1 MHENQKGHHVF
12 QLPLSLT
19 RISPGLL
26 SLRVSTAVMAVTV
39 TMLAAPA
46 VRAAPIVEASVV
58 WTYDHN
64 GPGAGTTSEIVAHDP
79 DNQRLYI
86 AGGGGV
92 DVLDAVTG
100 ALITSIPLDTQ
111 RFSVVNSVAVKNGK
125 VAIAAAAAN
134 AQQNGAVLMYDT
146 SNLGGAP
153 TEITVGA
160 NPDMVTFTQNG
171 AKLLVA
177 NEGEPNADYD
187 VDPVGSVS
195 VVDVATS
202 TLQTAGFDGF
212 DAQKAALIASGV
224 RIFGPGASVA
234 QDLEPEYIAISPDGT
249 KAYVTLQENNALA
262 IVDISGTTP
271 TVTEIVPMGFKDHGV
286 AGQGIDPS
294 DRDPIEIKTL
304 ANVFGM
310 YQPDAITSF
319 EKGGTTYLITANEG
333 DARDYAGFSEEA
345 RVKDLSLS
353 GFPAGT
359 GDDDAFGRLN
369 VTTTLGQNGSGD
381 YEELYAFG
389 ARSFSILDENGN
401 IVFDSG
407 DMIERILADEFP
419 DVWPDGREDNKGPEP
434 ESVVVGE
441 VGGLLFAFVGLERSD
456 AIMAFGLDDP
466 LNPYFAGLI
475 RKDGDDAPEGLAFID
490 GADSIDGFAYLAVG
504 NEGSGTTTMYRLTSV
519 PEPSMALI
527 VGLAAGG
534 LVLRRRRR
542 A

>member
-1 MHENQKGHHVF
+1 
-12 QLPLSLT
+12 
-19 RISPGLL
+19 
-26 SLRVSTAVMAVTV
+26 LRAATVAIPAAVIA
-39 TMLAAPA
+39 LATPA
-46 VRAAPIVEASVV
+46 VHAAPIVEASVV
-58 WTYDHN
+58 WSYDHN

-79 DNQRLYI
+79 DDQRVYV
-86 AGGGGV
+86 AGGDGV

-100 ALITSIPLDTQ
+100 ALITTIPLDTG
-111 RFSVVNSVAVKNGK
+111 RFDGVNSVAVKNGK
-125 VAIAAAAAN
+125 VAIAAAASN
-134 AQQNGAVLMYDT
+134 VQQNGAVLMYDT
-146 SNLGGAP
+146 SNLAAAP

-160 NPDMVTFTQNG
+160 NPDMVTFAQNG
-171 AKLLVA
+171 TKLLVA
-177 NEGEPNADYD
+177 NEGEPNDDYD

-202 TLQTAGFDGF
+202 SVQTAGFSGF

-224 RIFGPGASVA
+224 RIFGPGATVS

-262 IVDISGTTP
+262 IVDISGAVP
-271 TVTEIVPMGFKDHGV
+271 TVTDVVPLGYKDHGV
-286 AGQGIDPS
+286 PGQGIDPS

-304 ANVFGM
+304 SNVLGM
-310 YQPDAITSF
+310 YQPDAIASF

-333 DARDYAGFSEEA
+333 DARDYDGFAEEA

-359 GDDDAFGRLN
+359 GDDDEFGRLN

-389 ARSFSILDENGN
+389 ARSFSILDEDGT
-401 IVFDSG
+401 IIFDSG
-407 DMIERILADEFP
+407 DMIEQILIDQFP
-419 DVWPDGREDNKGPEP
+419 DFWPDGREDNKGPEP

-441 VGGLLFAFVGLERSD
+441 VGDLLFAFVGLERSD
-456 AIMAFGLDDP
+456 AIMVFGLDDP

-475 RKDGDDAPEGLAFID
+475 YNDGDEAPEGLAFIGED
-490 GADSIDGFAYLAVG
+490 DSADGFAYLAIG
-504 NEGSGTTTMYRLTSV
+504 NEDSGTTTMYRLTSI

-527 VGLAAGG
+527 VALAAGG
-534 LVLRRRRR
+534 MIVRTRQRR
-542 A
+542 